1 MKARLFIAL
10 LTFANIAHAEAPLSA
25 IDWMNKKRSTID
37 RSNET
42 EFFKTEPPIT
52 SGAEAPRVAVSKL
65 RETRVDAVGLLPAQV
80 TGFPVNIWHE
90 SASSELVRLL
100 RNIDVSH
107 NPAIQSLLF
116 RLLLA
121 EGHAPFDSDDT
132 YEFLQAR
139 IEKLVQFGAVEPA
152 LALLERAAPLPAQL
166 VPNLFDLSMLSES
179 TLPACEQVLN
189 LGSSYERDAERIFCT
204 ARKGDWMTA
213 HLMLEATTALGVLE
227 QRQNSLL
234 ARFLDA
240 YEYEDTIEELPPP
253 LKPTALDFRLYEAIG
268 EPLATTSLP
277 LAFSVNDLTGA
288 HGWKAQ
294 LEAAERLKNSG
305 ALADNRF
312 LGIFTE
318 RSPSASGGIWDK
330 VNVIQ
335 RFEQAVR
342 QKDPILAGEVLN
354 DLFANPEFRDLIA
367 PTSRIFSSDLLA
379 LDLSTKDRK
388 MTQRFA
394 LLSGEFEAV
403 AALINPKTPQD
414 ALLKAVAL
422 NDFSSLTAS
431 GTLEDVISQAF
442 RTARVPFVVSSL
454 MEQHKLGEAIL
465 TALIQFEKGSAGD
478 LQDLVDSISTL
489 RFLGLDETACRAAL
503 YLLIVGN
510 NEH

>member
-1 MKARLFIAL
+1 MKARLCIAL
-10 LTFANIAHAEAPLSA
+10 LIFANITHAESPLSA
-25 IDWMNKKRSTID
+25 IDWLNKKRSTID

-52 SGAEAPRVAVSKL
+52 SGAEAPSVAVSKL
-65 RETRVDAVGLLPAQV
+65 RETRLDAVGLLPAQV

-100 RNIDVSH
+100 RSIDVSP

-166 VPNLFDLSMLSES
+166 VPKLFDLSMLSES
-179 TLPACEQVLN
+179 MLPACEQVLD
-189 LGSSYERDAERIFCT
+189 LGGAYERDAERIFCT

-213 HLMLEATTALGVLE
+213 HLMLEATTALDVFD
-227 QRQNSLL
+227 QKQNVLL

-240 YEYEDTIEELPPP
+240 YEYEDMIEELPPP
-253 LKPTALDFRLYEAIG
+253 LRPTALDFRLYEAIG

-277 LAFSVNDLTGA
+277 LAFAVNDLTGD

-318 RSPSASGGIWDK
+318 RPPSASGGIWDK
-330 VNVIQ
+330 VHLIQ
-335 RFEQAVR
+335 NFEQAVR
-342 QKDPILAGEVLN
+342 QKNPILAGEVLN
-354 DLFANPEFRDLIA
+354 ILFTNPEFRDLLA
-367 PTSRIFSSDLLA
+367 PTSRIFSTDLLA
-379 LDLSTKDRK
+379 LDLSAEVRK
-388 MTQRFA
+388 LAQRFA
-394 LLSGEFEAV
+394 LLSGEFEAI
-403 AALINPKTPQD
+403 AALINPETPHD
-414 ALLKAVAL
+414 ALLKAIAL
-422 NDFSSLTAS
+422 NDFSNLTTS
-431 GTLEDVISQAF
+431 GTRDGVISQAF
-442 RTARVPFVVSSL
+442 HATRVPFAVSNL

-478 LQDLVDSISTL
+478 LQDLMDSISTL